1 MQSILDWDRNL
12 FFAINHGSAND
23 FFDAVL
29 PWTRTANTWLPL
41 YLFLIAFATINYGK
55 KGWWWVLAAGITVAL
70 TNYISSD
77 VIKGNIWRNRPCG
90 DLSIAHQVR
99 FIVEYCPQSSS
110 FTSSHAANHFG
121 MAAFIFFTGRKQ
133 FGNLLFLFFL
143 WAFIIIY
150 AQVYVGVHYPLD
162 VLCGAITGSLI
173 GYLTASIFNK
183 RVGFTIFGN
192 QPTTVS

>member
-12 FFAINHGSAND
+12 FFVINHGSAND

-77 VIKGNIWRNRPCG
+77 IIKGNIWRTRPCG
-90 DLSIAHQVR
+90 DISIAHQVR

-121 MAAFIFFTGRKQ
+121 MAAFIFFTGRNQ
-133 FGNLLFLFFL
+133 FGNWLLLFFM

-162 VLCGAITGSLI
+162 VLCGAITGTLI

>member
-1 MQSILDWDRNL
+1 MQSILDWDRQL

-23 FFDAVL
+23 FFDTVL
-29 PWTRTANTWLPL
+29 PWARTANTWLPL

-55 KGWWWVLAAGITVAL
+55 KGWIWALMAGLTVVL

-77 VIKGNIWRNRPCG
+77 IIKELVWRPRPCR
-90 DLSIAHQVR
+90 DISIAHQVR

-110 FTSSHAANHFG
+110 FTSSHAVNHFG
-121 MAAFIFFTGRKQ
+121 MAAFIFFTGKKL
-133 FGNLLFLFFL
+133 FGKWMSLFFL
-143 WAFIIIY
+143 WAFVVIY

-162 VLCGAITGSLI
+162 VLCGAIAGTLI
-173 GYLTASIFNK
+173 GYLMASIFNK
-183 RVGFTIFGN
+183 RVGFTIFDN

>member
-12 FFAINHGSAND
+12 FFAINHGSANGL
-23 FFDAVL
+23 FDAVL
-29 PWTRTANTWLPL
+29 PWARTANTWLPL

-77 VIKGNIWRNRPCG
+77 IIKGNIWRTRPCG
-90 DLSIAHQVR
+90 DISIAHQVR

-133 FGNLLFLFFL
+133 FGNWLLLFFL

-150 AQVYVGVHYPLD
+150 AQVYVGVHYPFD
-162 VLCGAITGSLI
+162 VLCGAIAGTLI